1 MLFSSFFSF
10 ACLISL
16 AIRRPML
23 IGSSKINV
31 VYGEPFMKIFVPATI
46 LAENS
51 NALNCAFSS
60 YTPSIQNGPFI
71 PGGTSFA
78 DAFTKF
84 SPIAYT
90 LSNNDSRNT
99 SGLFAITLND
109 VDFSILS

>member
-1 MLFSSFFSF
+1 
-10 ACLISL
+10 
-16 AIRRPML
+16 
-23 IGSSKINV
+23 
-31 VYGEPFMKIFVPATI
+31 MKMFVPATI

-84 SPIAYT
+84 SAIVYT
-90 LSNNDSRNT
+90 SSNNDSLKT
-99 SGLFAITLND
+99 SGLFPITLKD
-109 VDFSILS
+109 GTFFDFNCCSDGILPRPSISDSCL